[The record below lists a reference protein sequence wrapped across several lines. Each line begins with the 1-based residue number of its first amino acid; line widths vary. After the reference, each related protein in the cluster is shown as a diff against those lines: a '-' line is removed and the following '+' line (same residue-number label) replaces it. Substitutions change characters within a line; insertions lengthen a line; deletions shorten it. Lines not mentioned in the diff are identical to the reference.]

1 MDNLDQ
7 IKQLREET
15 GVSIAE
21 CKKAIEG
28 SKGDLEKAKEVLRTW
43 GKSLAGKKQSRETKV
58 GMIMSYIHANKKV
71 GVLLD
76 IRCESDFVVRN
87 ENFEILAHEICLQI
101 AAMNPSF
108 VKEEEVPSEVLE
120 QEKNIYEEQ
129 MKDSGKPK
137 EIVAQVIEGK
147 LKNFKTEKVLMNQ
160 SWIKDDKKTMNDLV
174 TDYISKIGENI
185 IVKRFVRYE
194 I

>member
-1 MDNLDQ
+1 MSSLDQ

-21 CKKAIEG
+21 CKKAIEETQ
-28 SKGDLEKAKEVLRTW
+28 GDLEKAKEILRMW
-43 GKSLAGKKQSRETKV
+43 GKSLADKKQSREVKA
-58 GMIMSYIHANKKV
+58 GMIKSYIHANKKV

-87 ENFEILAHEICLQI
+87 ENFEALAHEICLQI
-101 AAMNPSF
+101 AAMNPEFLS
-108 VKEEEVPSEVLE
+108 EGNIPAEVLE
-120 QEKNIYEEQ
+120 QEKKIYEEQ

-137 EIVAQVIEGK
+137 EIVDQIIDGK
-147 LKNFKTEKVLMNQ
+147 LKKFKQEKTLLAQ
-160 SWIKDDKKTMNDLV
+160 AWIKDDTKTITDLI
-174 TDYISKIGENI
+174 TDYIGKIGENI
-185 IVKRFVRYE
+185 IVKKFVRYE